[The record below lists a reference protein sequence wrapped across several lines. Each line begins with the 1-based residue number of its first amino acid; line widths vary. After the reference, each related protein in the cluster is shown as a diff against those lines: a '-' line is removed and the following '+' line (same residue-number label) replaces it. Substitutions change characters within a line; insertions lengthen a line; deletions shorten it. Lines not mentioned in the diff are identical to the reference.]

1 MVSIA
6 SGASPFVG
14 QALLRYIPKR
24 EGCTPEAVRAAYRFL
39 TGEWLIDVMTD
50 RKGKAALIAYALSV
64 IERCLIPERP
74 VYTVTAGQRG
84 GGKTTVLMM
93 IALAVLGVKPAAAAW
108 SSDPTERKKALF
120 SYLREG
126 LPTLIWGNIPRGAAI
141 SCPSKTEWRNETIPI
156 QTGTAAVRG
165 FET

>member
-1 MVSIA
+1 MTLPVVLPDGTLLAENGLDRERRVSFRI
-6 SGASPFVG
+6 G
-14 QALLRYIPKR
+14 QALLGYIPKR
-24 EGCTPEAVRAAYRFL
+24 EDCTPEAVRAAYRFQ

-50 RKGKAALIAYALSV
+50 RKGKAALIAYALSI

-120 SYLREG
+120 
-126 LPTLIWGNIPRGAAI
+126 LPAGRFADAHLG
-141 SCPSKTEWRNETIPI
+141 
-156 QTGTAAVRG
+156 
-165 FET
+165 